1 MCLQQDSTA
10 QVSLITS
17 LHAHVFPSGFLG
29 HSNVP
34 CSSKFMIMLLMGL
47 GKRRKKDGTKWINTM
62 VGKEWERLKRSRE
75 RSNGKV

>member
-34 CSSKFMIMLLMGL
+34 HSSKFMIMLLMGL
-47 GKRRKKDGTKWINTM
+47 GKRGKKDGTKMDQHNGGQR
-62 VGKEWERLKRSRE
+62 VGKAEEK
-75 RSNGKV
+75 